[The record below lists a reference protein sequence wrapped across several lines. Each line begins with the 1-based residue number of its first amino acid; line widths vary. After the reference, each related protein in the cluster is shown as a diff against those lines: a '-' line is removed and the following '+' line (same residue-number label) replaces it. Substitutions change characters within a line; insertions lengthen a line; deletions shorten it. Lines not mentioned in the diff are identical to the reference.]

1 MAFSAITP
9 IRFGGL
15 SIQRVISENGRSHTT
30 IHVTSPEDP
39 NLQPDELQ
47 LVSVSLKKPTGKP
60 AQEWHLYTGSKTD
73 LRLSDPAIAEL
84 SNKLNPLTAKRF
96 PQILPGELR
105 RILDAL
111 SLEQHPIRVA
121 KHQVHEKDAALP
133 AETARQLA
141 ADMLAHA
148 KRVAHSPDS
157 TVEDV
162 WMKTHMDEKSQPDE
176 SDPFDFEAGKVFS
189 FRSWFA
195 QKLWASRP
203 AGAQSYLQASMSW
216 FDRK

>member
-1 MAFSAITP
+1 MAFSSITP

-15 SIQRVISENGRSHTT
+15 SIQRVIFENGRSDIG

-39 NLQPDELQ
+39 DLQPDELQ
-47 LVSVSLKKPTGKP
+47 LWSVYPKQPIRKTPDGLTIY
-60 AQEWHLYTGSKTD
+60 AKTD

-157 TVEDV
+157 TVNDV
-162 WMKTHMDEKSQPDE
+162 WMKTRMEGTSLDLE
-176 SDPFDFEAGKVFS
+176 SGEGFS
-189 FRSWFA
+189 LRGWIARKFSLAR
-195 QKLWASRP
+195 LLGER
-203 AGAQSYLQASMSW
+203 SYLQTAMRWS
-216 FDRK
+216 DLE